1 MNINILQHILD
12 AVTMDKSPWYKRK
25 FVSVPRVKVN
35 FNAKYPQRHQGV
47 KECARRQRQRE
58 RAALKGVSIQP

>member
-1 MNINILQHILD
+1 MNMNILQHMLD
-12 AVTMDKSPWYKRK
+12 TVTMDKSPWYKRK
-25 FVSVPRVKVN
+25 FVSVPRVN
-35 FNAKYPQRHQGV
+35 FNAKYPQRHQGA